1 MVPLLANPVT
11 SSLPEI
17 YYTNEM
23 EREFPSVFMY
33 AIAGAGKTNALR
45 SLKDAG
51 FNPLVL
57 ATEDGQ
63 TKGMSTLADMRY
75 AALLVN
81 NIAQL
86 DGIAG
91 ELLGKAKKGELFY
104 KTSGPFNLLALDS
117 MTGVGP
123 WLEDESKRMKGWPS
137 IWGDVATG
145 GKKDPRTA
153 YPYIGE
159 KGRQIV
165 RKLMDLPVPLVVTC
179 REQTLTEDLGGGSS
193 KSYAGPELPGQK
205 LPKELPGWFEATV
218 RLRMVNGER
227 VFITENEGDVVAR
240 VRLGEGHRLDHMVKP
255 DLGALLKVLQGDYSY
270 LEKLRRTPTV
280 VPKTPQ
286 QLAAEQRK

>member
-1 MVPLLANPVT
+1 MTALPLNPVN

-17 YYTNEM
+17 YYTDEM
-23 EREFPSVFMY
+23 KRDHPSVFLY
-33 AIAGAGKTNALR
+33 AVAGAGKTNTLR
-45 SLKDAG
+45 SLKDVG
-51 FNPLVL
+51 FNPLVI

-81 NIAQL
+81 SILQL

-91 ELLGKAKKGELFY
+91 ELLGKAKSGELSY
-104 KTSGPFNLLALDS
+104 RNHSGFNLLALDS

-123 WLEDESKRMKGWPS
+123 WLEDESKRMKGWTS

-145 GKKDPRTA
+145 SKKDPRTA

-159 KGRQIV
+159 KGRQII

-179 REQTLTEDLGGGSS
+179 REQTITEDLGGGSS

-218 RLRMVNGER
+218 RLRLVNGER
-227 VFITENEGDVVAR
+227 VFITENEGDVIAR
-240 VRLGEGHRLDHMVKP
+240 VRLGEGHRLDKMVKP
-255 DLGALLKVLQGDYSY
+255 DLGALIKVLQGDYSY
-270 LEKLRRTPTV
+270 MSKLQRTPTV